1 MEKLKLISELQTQI
15 TNIDAFGQ
23 KNEANLEKL
32 ATLKKALKAEERSVS
47 ELTKTI
53 NENKYSKEGIVSDR
67 FVQDWLAQTLEL
79 SKAKAQKE
87 VMEKWRRELNEKY
100 TYTLRSVPRS
110 NRRSVKSTLP
120 KGLTFRCWKV

>member
-1 MEKLKLISELQTQI
+1 MNINNMRSNSAFMEKLKLISELQTQI

-67 FVQDWLAQTLEL
+67 FVQDC
-79 SKAKAQKE
+79 
-87 VMEKWRRELNEKY
+87 WRRRWNY
-100 TYTLRSVPRS
+100 PRRK
-110 NRRSVKSTLP
+110 RR
-120 KGLTFRCWKV
+120 RR